1 MSLQPAIPWQVALP
15 QSLPPLHRPGSECAK
30 VVLPVENFAANG
42 EHGLNCLCQPR
53 GQPQYS
59 SIVDLEKH
67 LHRNGTQIIKIL
79 LHISYDE
86 QLKRFLERIEEPDKN
101 WKFSTFDI
109 HERKYW
115 KRYMKAYE
123 VCFHATSTHH
133 AQWYVVPADDK
144 ENARLIKREFPRL
157 CRGGSKTLRIPGVYL
172 PLLFSFCRSPLFGNP
187 TAVAVAFAFHRL
199 RSGPFE
205 GPATVKPPA
214 LPEDAYS
221 SPKSSSMRWEN

>member
-1 MSLQPAIPWQVALP
+1 
-15 QSLPPLHRPGSECAK
+15 

-101 WKFSTFDI
+101 WKFSTSDI

-133 AQWYVVPADDK
+133 APWYW
-144 ENARLIKREFPRL
+144 
-157 CRGGSKTLRIPGVYL
+157 
-172 PLLFSFCRSPLFGNP
+172 SPP
-187 TAVAVAFAFHRL
+187 MIRRMH
-199 RSGPFE
+199 
-205 GPATVKPPA
+205 
-214 LPEDAYS
+214 D
-221 SPKSSSMRWEN
+221 